1 LYINRQAYLQR
12 FSTETAYGV
21 LFLTSAILTFTIPQ
35 VICCFPGRQGAFQ
48 MSCRKVVNRLKQ
60 ALFLLSIVF
69 LLCGLAN
76 AYTVVMRNGR
86 RVEIGRDF
94 AVSETTLT
102 YEVTPGI
109 QITMLLATI
118 DIAATER
125 ANNETPGSLMGR
137 VTKQKQLS
145 RTTESPGNVRE
156 TKSLRSLTNREL
168 EPFARV
174 RLESER
180 AYEQKLKE
188 IGLPPLAVLRAQAA
202 AEAERFWQEMARK
215 RAEAEANERAIELQA
230 QMAALSAKLNY
241 VQARIGEVSYISS
254 GDFTVLGGFPL
265 FSSFGRSRVNP
276 ALFRVP
282 FGLPVGG
289 AFGSFNV
296 PLGLPTHFRGLRRN
310 VFVAPG
316 TQVRGR
322 GGFGHVSH
330 GRPRSR

>member
-12 FSTETAYGV
+12 FSTETACWCVVFGRCYTEPDHSPSNL
-21 LFLTSAILTFTIPQ
+21 LFPE
-35 VICCFPGRQGAFQ
+35 RQGVFQ
-48 MSCRKVVNRLKQ
+48 MSFLKLVNPLKQ
-60 ALFLLSIVF
+60 ALLLLSLLFLLS
-69 LLCGLAN
+69 GLAN
-76 AYTVVMRNGR
+76 AYTVVMLNGR

-94 AVSETTLT
+94 AVNETTLT
-102 YEVTPGI
+102 YKVTPGI
-109 QITMLLATI
+109 QITMLLAAI

-125 ANNETPGSLMGR
+125 ANNETLGSLMGR
-137 VTKQKQLS
+137 ATEQKPLS
-145 RTTESPGNVRE
+145 KTTQSPGNVRE

-180 AYEQKLKE
+180 AYEQRLKE
-188 IGLPPLAVLRAQAA
+188 LGLPPLAVLRTQAA
-202 AEAERFWQEMARK
+202 AESERFWQEMARK
-215 RAEAEANERAIELQA
+215 REEAEANKRAVELQA
-230 QMAALSAKLNY
+230 QMAALNAKLNY
-241 VQARIGEVSYISS
+241 VQAGIGEVVSS

-265 FSSFGRSRVNP
+265 FNSFGRSRVNP

-316 TQVRGR
+316 THVRGR
-322 GGFGHVSH
+322 GGFGHVSD

>member
-1 LYINRQAYLQR
+1 MFWAKLKNRLRQA
-12 FSTETAYGV
+12 V
-21 LFLTSAILTFTIPQ
+21 LSLTM
-35 VICCFPGRQGAFQ
+35 V
-48 MSCRKVVNRLKQ
+48 
-60 ALFLLSIVF
+60 LL
-69 LLCGLAN
+69 LAGIAS

-94 AVSETTLT
+94 VVSETTLT

-109 QITMLLATI
+109 QITMLLAAI

-137 VTKQKQLS
+137 ATKQKQFS
-145 RTTESPGNVRE
+145 KTTESPGNVRE
-156 TKSLRSLTNREL
+156 TKSLRTLTNREL

-180 AYEQKLKE
+180 AYEQRLKE
-188 IGLPPLAVLRAQAA
+188 LGLPPLAVLRAQAA

-215 RAEAEANERAIELQA
+215 RAEAEANERAVELQA

-241 VQARIGEVSYISS
+241 VQARISELSSVSS

-296 PLGLPTHFRGLRRN
+296 PLGLPTHFRGPRRN

-316 TQVRGR
+316 THVGGR
-322 GGFGHVSH
+322 GGFGHGSH

>member
-1 LYINRQAYLQR
+1 MIWTNLKNPLRQA
-12 FSTETAYGV
+12 V
-21 LFLTSAILTFTIPQ
+21 LSLAT
-35 VICCFPGRQGAFQ
+35 
-48 MSCRKVVNRLKQ
+48 
-60 ALFLLSIVF
+60 LL
-69 LLCGLAN
+69 LLAGIAS

-86 RVEIGRDF
+86 HVEIGREF
-94 AVSETTLT
+94 AVSKTTLT

-125 ANNETPGSLMGR
+125 ANNETPGSLMAR
-137 VTKQKQLS
+137 ATEQKQFS
-145 RTTESPGNVRE
+145 KSTENLGVVRE
-156 TKSLRSLTNREL
+156 TKPLRTLTNREL

-180 AYEQKLKE
+180 AYEQRLKE
-188 IGLPPLAVLRAQAA
+188 LGLPPLAVLRAQAA
-202 AEAERFWQEMARK
+202 AESERFWQEMARK
-215 RAEAEANERAIELQA
+215 REEAEANERAVELQA
-230 QMAALSAKLNY
+230 QLAGLSAQLNY
-241 VQARIGEVSYISS
+241 VQARIGELSSVSS
-254 GDFTVLGGFPL
+254 GDFTFLGGFPL

-276 ALFRVP
+276 ALFHVP

-296 PLGLPTHFRGLRRN
+296 PFGLPTHFRGLRRN

-316 TQVRGR
+316 RHVRR
-322 GGFGHVSH
+322 GGFGHGPR